1 MFILENR
8 LGGYITNVNN
18 KFTVTGNIKR
28 ASVFATERKALN
40 VKESL
45 PRTIKRETYY
55 VRELSTETEDSMI
68 DDEDYIVTGHIDRD
82 DEYVNKVKKM
92 LQEISNCEEDLLL
105 KEEEYKSRL
114 SELDKELVDIDHW
127 IEFYPVSAYDGYRMT
142 KMRKD
147 RLLER
152 RKIKDSLSEI
162 SIIRSIKGG
171 ETLKN
176 LNGIEEK
183 KYTPRALTNIFRE
196 KEIVKKR
203 REKRCVTQ

>member
-68 DDEDYIVTGHIDRD
+68 GDEDYIVTGHIDRD